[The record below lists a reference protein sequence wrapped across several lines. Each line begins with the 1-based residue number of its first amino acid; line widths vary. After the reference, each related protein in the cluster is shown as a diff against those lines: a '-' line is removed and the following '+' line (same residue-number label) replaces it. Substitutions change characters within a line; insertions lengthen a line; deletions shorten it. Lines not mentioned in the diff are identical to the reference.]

1 MKDVKM
7 KTHIMKLN
15 PSPMKMFREGRKTTE
30 LRLYDE
36 KRRKIAVGDTIR
48 FINTSK
54 PTDILNV
61 TVEELF
67 VFSSFD
73 ELYKNLPLSECGY
86 TCDNI
91 DKASPDDMDQY
102 YSKEKQLRYG
112 VVGIKVSLR

>member
-1 MKDVKM
+1 M

-15 PSPMKMFREGRKTTE
+15 PVPMKMFRDGQKTIE

-36 KRRKIAVGDTIR
+36 KRRKIAVGDKIR
-48 FINTSK
+48 FINSSK
-54 PTDILNV
+54 FTDVLSV

-91 DKASPDDMDQY
+91 DKASPNDMELY
-102 YSKEKQLRYG
+102 YSNDEQLKYG
-112 VVGIKVSLR
+112 VVGIRISVG